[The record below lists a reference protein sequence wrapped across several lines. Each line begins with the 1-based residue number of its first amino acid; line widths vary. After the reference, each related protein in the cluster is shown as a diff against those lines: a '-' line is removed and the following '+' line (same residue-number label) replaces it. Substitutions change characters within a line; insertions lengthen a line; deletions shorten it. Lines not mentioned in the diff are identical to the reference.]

1 MQQQAPPPRYMRY
14 EDVIAGF
21 ALIAL
26 ATFGLWASRT
36 YAIGS
41 LKSMG
46 PGWFPR
52 ATCLIIMALGGAL
65 VVTNLLKPLNVS
77 AEKKTLRMRP
87 MLLVTAAYVSFGLTL
102 WAVGLLPAILIVIV
116 ISGLAIPRR
125 SLLEWLLIILA
136 LEAMAFGMWYLVKLP
151 IPLIG
156 GH

>member
-1 MQQQAPPPRYMRY
+1 MRY
-14 EDVIAGF
+14 EEVIAGF

-26 ATFGLWASRT
+26 ASFGLWASRS
-36 YAIGS
+36 YAVGT

-52 ATCLIIMALGGAL
+52 ATCLVIMGLGIAL
-65 VVTNLLKPLNVS
+65 VLSNVLKPNPVPL
-77 AEKKTLRMRP
+77 EKNTLKMRP
-87 MLLVTAAYVSFGLTL
+87 MLLITAAYISFGLTL
-102 WAVGLLPAILIVIV
+102 SVVGLLPAILIVIV

-125 SLLEWLLIILA
+125 SLLEWVLIVLA
-136 LEAMAFGMWYLVKLP
+136 LEAMAFWMWYLVKLP

>member
-1 MQQQAPPPRYMRY
+1 MRY
-14 EDVIAGF
+14 ENVIAGL

-26 ATFGLWASRT
+26 AAFGLWASRNYPAGT
-36 YAIGS
+36 

-52 ATCLIIMALGGAL
+52 ATCLITASLGSVL

-77 AEKKTLRMRP
+77 PGKETLRMRP
-87 MLLVTAAYVSFGLTL
+87 MLLVAAAYVSFGLTL
-102 WAVGLLPAILIVIV
+102 SVVGLLPAILVVI
-116 ISGLAIPRR
+116 IIAGLAIPRR
-125 SLLEWLLIILA
+125 SLLEWLLMISA

>member
-1 MQQQAPPPRYMRY
+1 MQQQAPLKSYMRY

-36 YAIGS
+36 YAVGT

-52 ATCLIIMALGGAL
+52 ATCLVIMALGSAL
-65 VVTNLLKPLNVS
+65 ALTNLLKPHNMPP
-77 AEKKTLRMRP
+77 EKITLKMRP
-87 MLLVTAAYVSFGLTL
+87 MLLFTAAYVSFGLIL
-102 WAVGLLPAILIVIV
+102 SVVGLLPAILIVIV

-125 SLLEWLLIILA
+125 SLLEWVLIILA
-136 LEAMAFGMWYLVKLP
+136 LEAMAFCMWYLVKLP